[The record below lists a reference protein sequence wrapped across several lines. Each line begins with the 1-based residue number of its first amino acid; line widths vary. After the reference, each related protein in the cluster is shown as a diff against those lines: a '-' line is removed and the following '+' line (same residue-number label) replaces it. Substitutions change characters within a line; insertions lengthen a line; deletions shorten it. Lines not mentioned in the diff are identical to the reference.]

1 MQRDFRR
8 DRNYDP
14 NKLREV
20 SLLTK
25 IFSKYNENKKV
36 AIFQKFLFELFSNFK
51 TEIWTSKNV
60 QFSSSTQ

>member
-20 SLLTK
+20 SQTK
-25 IFSKYNENKKV
+25 IFSKYNENKKI
-36 AIFQKFLFELFSNFK
+36 AIF
-51 TEIWTSKNV
+51 I
-60 QFSSSTQ
+60 

>member
-25 IFSKYNENKKV
+25 IFSKYNENKNCN
-36 AIFQKFLFELFSNFK
+36 FS
-51 TEIWTSKNV
+51 
-60 QFSSSTQ
+60 

>member
-1 MQRDFRR
+1 MQRGFRR

-25 IFSKYNENKKV
+25 IFSNYNENKKV
-36 AIFQKFLFELFSNFK
+36 EIFIFRRRDLEVEKFSIFVIDSM
-51 TEIWTSKNV
+51 
-60 QFSSSTQ
+60 SS

>member
-20 SLLTK
+20 SLFTK
-25 IFSKYNENKKV
+25 IFPKYNENKKV
-36 AIFQKFLFELFSNFK
+36 AIFQRFLFELFQIS
-51 TEIWTSKNV
+51 EIWTSKNF